1 MKIIEVKGLSKKYKN
16 NSFFSLKDANFTI
29 YKGDI
34 VGLIGKNGAGKS
46 TLLKLM
52 SKAQKPTNGTVV
64 FKGQDIYKKE
74 NILNSFGIMIE
85 PVFYEYLTVEEN
97 LKVFLKIHRGEHHYS
112 KIEEILKLVDL
123 WNSRNRKPETF
134 SFGMKQR
141 TALALALIT
150 EPEFIMLDEPFV
162 GLDPFG
168 VKNLIDILK
177 RWSDN
182 KQTSMIISSHQLSEL
197 ESICNRYI
205 FIENGKLKEKDSN
218 KGRSLL
224 IYLNPQNN
232 NESLF
237 LNGFAAEYG
246 ITIENNV
253 LEIPVDM
260 ENKKFNI
267 IIEKLADRKL
277 IKNIS
282 HSKDHLEDLF
292 EERGNQ

>member
-1 MKIIEVKGLSKKYKN
+1 
-16 NSFFSLKDANFTI
+16 
-29 YKGDI
+29 
-34 VGLIGKNGAGKS
+34 
-46 TLLKLM
+46 
-52 SKAQKPTNGTVV
+52 
-64 FKGQDIYKKE
+64 
-74 NILNSFGIMIE
+74 
-85 PVFYEYLTVEEN
+85 
-97 LKVFLKIHRGEHHYS
+97 
-112 KIEEILKLVDL
+112 
-123 WNSRNRKPETF
+123 
-134 SFGMKQR
+134 
-141 TALALALIT
+141 
-150 EPEFIMLDEPFV
+150 MLDEPFV

>member
-97 LKVFLKIHRGEHHYS
+97 LKVFLKIHRGEQHYS

-282 HSKDHLEDLF
+282 HSKDHLENLF

>member
-97 LKVFLKIHRGEHHYS
+97 LKVFLKIHRGEQHYS

-150 EPEFIMLDEPFV
+150 EPEFIILDEPFV

>member
-97 LKVFLKIHRGEHHYS
+97 LKVFLKIHRGEQHYS

-282 HSKDHLEDLF
+282 HSKDHLKDLF

>member
-97 LKVFLKIHRGEHHYS
+97 LKVFLKIHRGEQHYS

-205 FIENGKLKEKDSN
+205 FIENGKLKEKDSS

-232 NESLF
+232 SESLF

-246 ITIENNV
+246 VTIENNV

>member
-97 LKVFLKIHRGEHHYS
+97 LKVFLKIHRGEQHYS

-253 LEIPVDM
+253 LEIPIDM

>member
-97 LKVFLKIHRGEHHYS
+97 LKVFLKIHRGEQHYS

-253 LEIPVDM
+253 LEIPIYM

>member
-97 LKVFLKIHRGEHHYS
+97 LKVFLKIHRGEQHYS

-253 LEIPVDM
+253 LEIPVYM

>member
-1 MKIIEVKGLSKKYKN
+1 
-16 NSFFSLKDANFTI
+16 
-29 YKGDI
+29 
-34 VGLIGKNGAGKS
+34 
-46 TLLKLM
+46 
-52 SKAQKPTNGTVV
+52 
-64 FKGQDIYKKE
+64 
-74 NILNSFGIMIE
+74 
-85 PVFYEYLTVEEN
+85 
-97 LKVFLKIHRGEHHYS
+97 
-112 KIEEILKLVDL
+112 
-123 WNSRNRKPETF
+123 
-134 SFGMKQR
+134 MKQR

-205 FIENGKLKEKDSN
+205 FIENGKLKEKDSS

-232 NESLF
+232 SESLF